1 MIDRPVFDA
10 RLPMFVGFVALIL
23 LVFGIGIWSVR
34 TQIAGAV
41 IATGMIVVENNRQ
54 VIQHPE
60 GGVVGMVEA
69 RDGDVVA
76 AGDLLIRLDDTL
88 LRSEL
93 AVAELQL
100 VELGARRARLTAER
114 DGAEAP
120 SFPPQL
126 LAKPAY
132 AEQVNGQLNLFKA
145 RLDSLEREDSQI
157 AEQIAQTGTQIVG
170 TEAQLDAL
178 KIQESLILDELTD
191 VEALLEKGLVQS
203 QRASTLRREAARL
216 AGEIGRLT
224 SDAAQFRGQIAELE
238 IGRLQL
244 VTQRRESAINE
255 LRDTQ
260 FRELELIETAASLR
274 ERLSRLEI
282 RAPVSGII
290 HGSTVF
296 AQKAVIQPADPLMY
310 VIPQDQQLIVSAR
323 VDANH
328 VDQVHVGQRATLRFS
343 AFNQRLTPEV
353 YGQLKSVS
361 ADVLQ
366 DEVTGLNYYNVE
378 VVPLTDELPKLQD
391 QELVPGMPVEVY
403 LRTDDRTP
411 LSYLTKPLTDYF
423 SRAFRES

>member
-203 QRASTLRREAARL
+203 
-216 AGEIGRLT
+216 
-224 SDAAQFRGQIAELE
+224 
-238 IGRLQL
+238 
-244 VTQRRESAINE
+244 
-255 LRDTQ
+255 
-260 FRELELIETAASLR
+260 
-274 ERLSRLEI
+274 
-282 RAPVSGII
+282 
-290 HGSTVF
+290 
-296 AQKAVIQPADPLMY
+296 
-310 VIPQDQQLIVSAR
+310 
-323 VDANH
+323 
-328 VDQVHVGQRATLRFS
+328 
-343 AFNQRLTPEV
+343 
-353 YGQLKSVS
+353 
-361 ADVLQ
+361 
-366 DEVTGLNYYNVE
+366 
-378 VVPLTDELPKLQD
+378 
-391 QELVPGMPVEVY
+391 
-403 LRTDDRTP
+403 
-411 LSYLTKPLTDYF
+411 
-423 SRAFRES
+423 